1 METESCKEEP
11 GDWSLMPLENLGD
24 VEMKVEAAPQ
34 FWSWVGV
41 DVSKDSLDVY
51 FPTSAETVRY
61 ENGSG
66 GIAKLLERL
75 QEESNPAVVCEAT
88 GSYDSLMA
96 KTLNAQ
102 GIRVSVV
109 NPRPIRDLARGF
121 NQLAKTDALDARM
134 IANYG
139 IVVVPPATVF
149 ASEAD
154 EELKAWVTR
163 RTQLVEMLSAEKNR
177 IRLLKGPAKDE
188 VNEHIDWLKE
198 RIDKLDEKIKELCD
212 SKVEWRERRSLLES
226 VKGIG
231 PVLSSSLL
239 VLLPELGQLNR
250 GKIAALVG
258 LAPFNRDSG
267 RYRGKRRIWGG
278 RSSVRTLLYMATMSA
293 IRYNPPI
300 RAYYEHLLGKGK
312 IRKVAIV
319 ACARKMLLCLNAMVK
334 ANEPWQAS
342 KVTTVFVAA

>member
-1 METESCKEEP
+1 MKAETDLQS
-11 GDWSLMPLENLGD
+11 
-24 VEMKVEAAPQ
+24 
-34 FWSWVGV
+34 WSWVGV

-51 FPTSAETVRY
+51 FQISAETVRY
-61 ENGSG
+61 ENSST

-75 QEESNPAVVCEAT
+75 QQDSSPAVVCEAT
-88 GSYDSLMA
+88 GSYDNLMA

-134 IANYG
+134 IAKYG
-139 IVVVPPATVF
+139 ELTTPPATVF
-149 ASEAD
+149 ASEQD

-177 IRLLKGPAKDE
+177 RGLLKGPAKEE
-188 VNEHIDWLKE
+188 VNEHVDWLKE
-198 RIDKLDEKIKELCD
+198 RIGKLDKKIKELCE
-212 SKVEWRERRSLLES
+212 SKVEWRERQALLES

-231 PVLSSSLL
+231 PVISSSLL
-239 VLLPELGQLNR
+239 VLLPELGHLNR

-267 RYRGKRRIWGG
+267 RYRGKRQIWGG
-278 RSSVRTLLYMATMSA
+278 RASVRTSLYLATLSA

-300 RAYYEHLLGKGK
+300 RAYYQHLLGKGK
-312 IRKVAIV
+312 ARKVALV
-319 ACARKMLLCLNAMVK
+319 ACARKMLLCLNSMMK
-334 ANEPWQAS
+334 ANQPWQDD
-342 KVTTVFVAA
+342 KVTTVFIAA

>member
-1 METESCKEEP
+1 
-11 GDWSLMPLENLGD
+11 
-24 VEMKVEAAPQ
+24 MKVETDLQ
-34 FWSWVGV
+34 SWSWVGV
-41 DVSKDSLDVY
+41 DISKDFLDAHFQV
-51 FPTSAETVRY
+51 TSETIRY
-61 ENGSG
+61 NNCPI

-75 QEESNPAVVCEAT
+75 EQETNPAVVCEAT
-88 GSYDSLMA
+88 GSYDRLMA
-96 KTLNAQ
+96 KTLNAN

-134 IANYG
+134 IAQYG
-139 IVVVPPATVF
+139 ALTTPAATVF
-149 ASEAD
+149 VSEQD

-163 RTQLVEMLSAEKNR
+163 RSLMVEMLSAEKNR
-177 IRLLKGPAKDE
+177 RRALKGAAKQE
-188 VNEHIDWLKE
+188 VSEHIDWLKE
-198 RIDKLDEKIKELCD
+198 RIGKLDEKIKELGE
-212 SKVEWRERRSLLES
+212 SKAEWRERQVLLTS

-231 PVLSSSLL
+231 PVISSSLL

-278 RSSVRTLLYMATMSA
+278 RASVRTLLYLATLSA

-300 RAYYEHLLGKGK
+300 RAYYEHLVSKGK
-312 IRKVAIV
+312 VRKVAIV

-334 ANEPWQAS
+334 ANEPWKDE
-342 KVTTVFVAA
+342 KVSAVFAAA

>member
-1 METESCKEEP
+1 MKEE
-11 GDWSLMPLENLGD
+11 
-24 VEMKVEAAPQ
+24 AASRS
-34 FWSWVGV
+34 WNWVGV

-51 FPTSAETVRY
+51 FLAVSETLRY
-61 ENGSG
+61 ANNAA
-66 GIAKLLERL
+66 GIEKLRERL
-75 QEESNPAVVCEAT
+75 QRDLYPAVVCEAT
-88 GSYDSLMA
+88 GSYEQLMA

-134 IANYG
+134 IAKYG
-139 IVVVPPATVF
+139 ELTTPTATVF
-149 ASEAD
+149 ASEQD

-177 IRLLKGPAKDE
+177 RRQLKGLAKEE

-198 RIDKLDEKIKELCD
+198 RISKLDKKIKELCE
-212 SKVEWRERRSLLES
+212 SKVEWRERQELLES

-231 PVLSSSLL
+231 PVISSSLL

-250 GKIAALVG
+250 GKITALVG

-278 RSSVRTLLYMATMSA
+278 RSAVRTLLYLAAMSA

-300 RAYYEHLLGKGK
+300 RAYYEHLLAKGK
-312 IRKVAIV
+312 LRKVAIV

-334 ANEPWQAS
+334 ANEPWQDD
-342 KVTTVFVAA
+342 KVTTILVAA

>member
-1 METESCKEEP
+1 
-11 GDWSLMPLENLGD
+11 
-24 VEMKVEAAPQ
+24 MKVEANPQ
-34 FWSWVGV
+34 SWSWVGV

-51 FPTSAETVRY
+51 FQSSAETVRY
-61 ENGSG
+61 ENGVL

-75 QEESNPAVVCEAT
+75 QQESRPAVVCEAT
-88 GSYDSLMA
+88 GSYSSLMA
-96 KTLNAQ
+96 TTLNAQ
-102 GIRVSVV
+102 GMRVSVV

-134 IANYG
+134 IAKYG
-139 IVVVPPATVF
+139 ELTTPAATVF
-149 ASEAD
+149 ASEQD

-163 RTQLVEMLSAEKNR
+163 RTQLVEMLSSEKNR
-177 IRLLKGPAKDE
+177 RGLLKGPAKDE

-198 RIDKLDEKIKELCD
+198 RIQKLDDKIKELCE
-212 SKVEWRERRSLLES
+212 SKVEWRERQALLES

-231 PVLSSSLL
+231 PVISSSLL

-278 RSSVRTLLYMATMSA
+278 RASVRTLLYMATMSA

-334 ANEPWQAS
+334 TNQPWQDD
-342 KVTTVFVAA
+342 KVTTVLVAA

>member
-1 METESCKEEP
+1 MKTES
-11 GDWSLMPLENLGD
+11 DLQS
-24 VEMKVEAAPQ
+24 
-34 FWSWVGV
+34 WSWVGV
-41 DVSKDSLDVY
+41 DVSKDSLDVH
-51 FPTSAETVRY
+51 FQAASETVGY
-61 ENGSG
+61 ENSAA
-66 GIAKLLERL
+66 GIEKLLERL
-75 QEESNPAVVCEAT
+75 QQESNPAVVCEAT
-88 GSYDSLMA
+88 GSYDHLMA
-96 KTLNAQ
+96 KTLHAQ

-134 IANYG
+134 IAKYG
-139 IVVVPPATVF
+139 ELTTPAATVF
-149 ASEAD
+149 ACDQD
-154 EELKAWVTR
+154 EELKAWITR

-177 IRLLKGPAKDE
+177 RRQLKGLAKDE

-198 RIDKLDEKIKELCD
+198 RIGKLDEKIKELCE
-212 SKVEWRERRSLLES
+212 SKVEWRERQGLLES

-231 PVLSSSLL
+231 PVISSSLL

-250 GKIAALVG
+250 GKMAALVG

-267 RYRGKRRIWGG
+267 RYRGQRRIWGG

-300 RAYYEHLLGKGK
+300 RAYYEHLMSKGK
-312 IRKVAIV
+312 ARKVAIV

-334 ANEPWQAS
+334 ANEPWQDD
-342 KVTTVFVAA
+342 KVTTGFVAA